1 MDWFDRKIV
10 EYVVMWVPYGGVH
23 DEDVPSWA

>member
-10 EYVVMWVPYGGVH
+10 EYVVMWAPHGGVH
-23 DEDVPSWA
+23 DEDVPSSV